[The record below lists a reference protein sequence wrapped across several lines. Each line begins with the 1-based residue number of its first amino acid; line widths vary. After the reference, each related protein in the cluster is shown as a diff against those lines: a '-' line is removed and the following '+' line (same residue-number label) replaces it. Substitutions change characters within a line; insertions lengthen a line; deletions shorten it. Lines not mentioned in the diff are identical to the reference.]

1 MTFGEKLVQ
10 LRRARG
16 LSQEALAEAVGVSR
30 QAVSKW
36 ELGTAAPEVDKILA
50 LAEFYGVTTDYLLR
64 VEMAP
69 APMEQKT
76 SAPRPILAM
85 GIALAGCAA
94 GLVLIA
100 WNLYEWLQIAGVV
113 LQIIAGIAGVAYFLQ
128 LCQSQ
133 VKDGK
138 LWLKRY
144 ARFAIWLEAPYPVGW
159 LVHGLFW
166 IKQGMNFMDWIPV
179 SLLAYFALC
188 MGVTIWSFDR
198 KK

>member
-16 LSQEALAEAVGVSR
+16 LSQEALAEAVSVSR

-36 ELGTAAPEVDKILA
+36 ELGTAVPEVDKIIA
-50 LAEFYGVTTDYLLR
+50 LADFYGVTTDYLLR
-64 VEMAP
+64 TQAVSAST
-69 APMEQKT
+69 EQKT
-76 SAPRPILAM
+76 ATPRPIFAM
-85 GIALAGCAA
+85 GISLAGCAA

-113 LQIIAGIAGVAYFLQ
+113 LQIMAGIAGLAYFLQ

-144 ARFAIWLEAPYPVGW
+144 ARFAIWLEAPYPVAW
-159 LVHGLFW
+159 VVHGIFW
-166 IKQGMNFMDWIPV
+166 IKQGMNFMSWIPV
-179 SLLAYFALC
+179 SMLVYFVVC
-188 MGVTIWSFDR
+188 MSVTIWSFD
-198 KK
+198 KKQ

>member
-36 ELGTAAPEVDKILA
+36 ELGTAAPEVDKIIA
-50 LAEFYGVTTDYLLR
+50 LADFYGVTTDYLLR
-64 VEMAP
+64 AEAMP
-69 APMEQKT
+69 AAAEQKT
-76 SAPRPILAM
+76 AAPRPIFAM

-100 WNLYEWLQIAGVV
+100 EWLQITGVV
-113 LQIIAGIAGVAYFLQ
+113 LQIIAGIAGLAYFLQ

-133 VKDGK
+133 AKDGK

-159 LVHGLFW
+159 LVHGFFW

-179 SLLAYFALC
+179 SMLAYFVIC
-188 MGVTIWSFDR
+188 VSVTVWSFDR